1 MLPLT
6 LLNLVLVNFPIWNLE
21 LFLLISSV
29 SRLERVKGQINTLLN
44 RELNIG
50 KLYINEYCRGII
62 KLFQQSFQRIQP

>member
-6 LLNLVLVNFPIWNLE
+6 LLNLVLINFPIWNLE

-44 RELNIG
+44 RELSIG
-50 KLYINEYCRGII
+50 KLY
-62 KLFQQSFQRIQP
+62 